1 MKYIKV
7 PQQTYNKL
15 NYAGKKN
22 KYTQQGPRTADI
34 KYDKFSFIPKFP
46 ANFSDSFSNFISKSI
61 EQRWTSSYV

>member
-15 NYAGKKN
+15 NYAGKKY

-46 ANFSDSFSNFISKSI
+46 AKFSFLL
-61 EQRWTSSYV
+61 